1 MRWQHHDISRERL
14 IVTSRFPPASPELQG
29 LHQDAEALGY
39 QPNMDFVVRGIPGF
53 NSSELIILVEEEGH
67 YIVYYQDM
75 GRSREVARSSEFSV
89 IRTRFLEELAN
100 LAGPRGRGPT
110 AGQKREDPYEGMSV
124 DERVSA
130 MRKLGKF
137 PRRRDVERDAP
148 PNQPAP

>member
-1 MRWQHHDISRERL
+1 MTAER
-14 IVTSRFPPASPELQG
+14 VPASPPLQELYKE
-29 LHQDAEALGY
+29 AVALGY

-89 IRTRFLEELAN
+89 IRERFLEELAD
-100 LAGPRGRGPT
+100 LAGPRGRGPM
-110 AGQKREDPYEGMSV
+110 AGQKRKDPYAGMTV
-124 DERVSA
+124 DERVAA

-137 PRRRDVERDAP
+137 PRRIDVERDAP
-148 PNQPAP
+148 PT